1 MYIYT
6 NIYIHTYIYIYIHI
20 HIVCMYVCMCN
31 INLYKCIYVYIYICI
46 YNTYILLNVPIHAIK
61 CTCSIYIHLPH
72 FLEKNKEALV
82 ITLFPPHGL
91 LEHQLDIYLNYIK
104 DISAKG

>member
-1 MYIYT
+1 
-6 NIYIHTYIYIYIHI
+6 
-20 HIVCMYVCMCN
+20 MYVCMCN